1 MRKNIWLI
9 YLGLV
14 YCNFILAQWSPVG
27 DKIKTSW
34 GEQLD
39 PRNVLPEYPRPIM
52 ERQEWKN
59 LNGIW
64 EYAITK
70 KGTSAPQTYQGEILV
85 PFAVESA
92 LSGVRK
98 IVGEQ
103 QELWYQR
110 TFDIPASWRG
120 RRVLLHFGGVD
131 WQTDVWVNDVK
142 VGIRE
147 DLLLSALISLR
158 R

>member
-1 MRKNIWLI
+1 
-9 YLGLV
+9 
-14 YCNFILAQWSPVG
+14 
-27 DKIKTSW
+27 
-34 GEQLD
+34 
-39 PRNVLPEYPRPIM
+39 M
-52 ERQEWKN
+52 EKFEWH
-59 LNGIW
+59 L

-142 VGIRE
+142 VGRHTE